1 MTTFICDIDSY
12 SVRCRSRGHF
22 STSFN
27 SYFTVV
33 IYICSCQVQ
42 QNILQNF
49 FFRKNIYFFI
59 FYFLFLNNLFC

>member
-42 QNILQNF
+42 QNILQIIFSVKTFIFLFFTF
-49 FFRKNIYFFI
+49 FF
-59 FYFLFLNNLFC
+59 